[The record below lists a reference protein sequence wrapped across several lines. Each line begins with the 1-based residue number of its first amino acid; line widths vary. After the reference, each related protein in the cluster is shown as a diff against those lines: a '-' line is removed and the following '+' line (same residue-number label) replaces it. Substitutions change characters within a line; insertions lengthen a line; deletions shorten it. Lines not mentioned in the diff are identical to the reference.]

1 MEHMEC
7 LYSILFTSNDRIWIF
22 MKNLS
27 NVLWNVSMFEHFHDD
42 FVQGIQVDKDNNHKV
57 RWYWD
62 GVNPWIRKK
71 HQKIKDLVVL
81 VVMLSFWV
89 AFHTFN
95 KLHHG
100 HGWLSPGCGSCCRRR
115 PNAAS
120 CHSAERPATPLRAEA
135 LKMLRGRG
143 SSYQALFA
151 SGND

>member
-7 LYSILFTSNDRIWIF
+7 LYSILFTSVDRIWIF

-71 HQKIKDLVVL
+71 TSKIKDLVVL

-100 HGWLSPGCGSCCRRR
+100 HGWLSPGFGSCCRRR
-115 PNAAS
+115 PNAAR
-120 CHSAERPATPLRAEA
+120 CHSAERPATPLRADAPWKGIQLSSTFA
-135 LKMLRGRG
+135 LG
-143 SSYQALFA
+143 SMSTLW
-151 SGND
+151 